1 MFIFNRI
8 QIGLIITITY
18 TKQEDK
24 EKSIPLWYES
34 GLRLEYNK
42 YYYNL
47 VHEVPQEWIVWY
59 GIAWWSQIFIARKAD
74 RIGSIE

>member
-24 EKSIPLWYES
+24 EKSIPL
-34 GLRLEYNK
+34 
-42 YYYNL
+42 
-47 VHEVPQEWIVWY
+47 
-59 GIAWWSQIFIARKAD
+59 
-74 RIGSIE
+74 